1 MALDSQNI
9 IYYVGSMKTKTSITL
24 SEDLV
29 IEMDKL
35 LGPSGNRS
43 AFVEQALRAFL
54 AAKAQQIRNA
64 KDLEILNRCANR
76 LNKEAQDVLSYQVE
90 L

>member
-1 MALDSQNI
+1 
-9 IYYVGSMKTKTSITL
+9 MKTKTSITL
-24 SEDLV
+24 SQDL
-29 IEMDKL
+29 IEKVDAI

-54 AAKAQQIRNA
+54 IVRAQQIRDAN
-64 KDLEILNRCANR
+64 DLEILNRRANR
-76 LNKEAQDVLSYQVE
+76 LNKEARDVLSYQVQ

>member
-1 MALDSQNI
+1 
-9 IYYVGSMKTKTSITL
+9 MKTKTSITL
-24 SEDLV
+24 SQDL
-29 IEMDKL
+29 IEKVDAI

-54 AAKAQQIRNA
+54 IVRAQQIRDAN
-64 KDLEILNRCANR
+64 DLEILNRRANR
-76 LNKEAQDVLSYQVE
+76 LNKEAQDVLSYQVQ